1 MQIKDN
7 NKCTFCKTETETLR
21 HLFWGCRCIQV
32 FWRDFQNYL
41 ISKNIVLPGDWNE
54 QTIPFGSHKKDRI
67 FNLLLFKA
75 KYFIF
80 VRKLKDFNPEF
91 NSFINVMKS
100 YYHIEKYNAVKNGNM
115 PRFNKDWNTYKT
127 LFQTWSV
134 TYNCKRIPTFFPFLT
149 FCLSIVFFCLLA
161 TRLGFNKKHSWV
173 GTGLW
178 YLSHMWTA
186 NAQVPSLLVHVYVV
200 KN

>member
-41 ISKNIVLPGDWNE
+41 ISNNIVLPGDWNE

-127 LFQTWSV
+127 LFQT
-134 TYNCKRIPTFFPFLT
+134 
-149 FCLSIVFFCLLA
+149 
-161 TRLGFNKKHSWV
+161 
-173 GTGLW
+173 
-178 YLSHMWTA
+178 
-186 NAQVPSLLVHVYVV
+186 
-200 KN
+200 